1 MNYAK
6 IDDLNAKKDELVT
19 ANDVIVLVDPKAI
32 FFIAGTEMDFEVYHS
47 NLNLPPIKFR
57 VLTISAY
64 ILLRS
69 FVLSNFPP
77 QLYFLGN

>member
-32 FFIAGTEMDFEVYHS
+32 FFIAGTEMDFEVCIL
-47 NLNLPPIKFR
+47 NRNLPYTP
-57 VLTISAY
+57 
-64 ILLRS
+64 
-69 FVLSNFPP
+69 
-77 QLYFLGN
+77 